1 MSKKPSVVIAL
12 GGNALI
18 QRGQKGTA
26 DDQFNNLK
34 APMKAV
40 VDLCK
45 EYNVVI
51 THGNGPQVGNIMLQQ
66 AATTEVPEMPMA
78 ETAPGSSPRLRM
90 AVRRPVCT
98 SSI

>member
-66 AATTEVPEMPMA
+66 AATTEVPEMPMSVVGA
-78 ETAPGSSPRLRM
+78 IGPRARS
-90 AVRRPVCT
+90 A
-98 SSI
+98 S